1 MGKTI
6 FDWWWKVMAESN
18 NQILEIGRT
27 AFSFLSFKVKMII
40 IGVAIGIFIIIIFP
54 VVAIMSIFPENN
66 QQKDNKKGETS
77 NSNTIVVNEVIEG
90 LKKYEGAT
98 FPMPFEN
105 WESNKDVVTSK
116 FSKSRTIT
124 VNGITKTGAHT
135 GIDLV
140 VISIS
145 SPKIC
150 SVLSGKVVVAKAG
163 NTGYGNY
170 VVIEHIAT
178 DGTIFYTLYGH
189 MKEGSIMVAE
199 GTEVKAG
206 QVLGTMGSTG
216 NSTGPHLHFEIRLN
230 KNSSNNAIDPFPYLF
245 GN

>member
-1 MGKTI
+1 MGKAI
-6 FDWWWKVMAESN
+6 FDWWWKVMAEN
-18 NQILEIGRT
+18 NEILEIGKT
-27 AFSFLSFKVKMII
+27 TFSFLSLKAKILI
-40 IGVAIGIFIIIIFP
+40 IGVLIGIVIIVIFP
-54 VVAIMSIFPENN
+54 VVAIMTISSNNEN
-66 QQKDNKKGETS
+66 KLDKKKSESSTLS
-77 NSNTIVVNEVIEG
+77 TIIVNEVVEG

-98 FPMPFEN
+98 FPMPFES
-105 WESNKDVVTSK
+105 WEQNKDVVTSK

-124 VNGITKTGAHT
+124 INGITKTGVHT

-150 SVLSGKVVVAKAG
+150 AVTSGKVVVAKAG

-170 VVIEHIAT
+170 VVIEHTAT

-199 GTEVKAG
+199 GTEIKAG
-206 QVLGTMGSTG
+206 QVLGLMGSTG
-216 NSTGPHLHFEIRLN
+216 NSTGAHLHFEVRLN
-230 KNSSNNAIDPFPYLF
+230 KNSSSNAIDPYPYLF